1 MPQKFEYGRARK
13 GPTEGIGRSA
23 PDRVT
28 AAPEMKTAGGNVPA
42 GDRSIGKQTTARPQ
56 QSAQMYS
63 VGVGVG
69 ECTGVGAPG
78 PTGSVLMPVLEGL
91 AWMLV
96 TIG

>member
-1 MPQKFEYGRARK
+1 MPQKFECGPRK
-13 GPTEGIGRSA
+13 SHTEGIGRS
-23 PDRVT
+23 PPGCVT
-28 AAPEMKTAGGNVPA
+28 AAPEMKTAGGNIPA
-42 GDRSIGKQTTARPQ
+42 GGRSIGKQHEALPQ